1 LLFGKKSTRALKE
14 SNITLPQRRIF
25 SLSPTAAVRI
35 YAGILSFI
43 CAEALTGASLYWVI
57 NPFSYLVSF
66 PVYLTHILFFYSLAH
81 HCGRR
86 SLKDIYLFGILFALY
101 ESWITKVLWAGY
113 PSEDGF
119 ILGPF
124 LGHGIHETI
133 VLILYFHPVVAFIF
147 PLVVMGIL
155 FPTLRAEIGL
165 QNSFWGTKRLYH
177 VLFWFSFA
185 ALAFGPS
192 QVFTSALHPLL
203 HWVPTLLVVYGG
215 YWLTRRQIAKYP
227 DAPPRLELSVR
238 GTKIMGGVIL
248 ASYIITYPLLL
259 PERIPALWVQCVTL
273 LLYAGTIALIIR
285 LKRDDP
291 PDTSAPPVSPKRLFG
306 YLAAMSLATTLVF
319 AVRLVAPQ
327 VVFGTAAIGFLLM
340 MVAGCILFWAW
351 VLKDLF
357 KKEARP

>member
-1 LLFGKKSTRALKE
+1 MKL
-14 SNITLPQRRIF
+14 F
-25 SLSPTAAVRI
+25 SLSPTTAVRI

-57 NPFSYLVSF
+57 NPFSYLLSF
-66 PVYLTHILFFYSLAH
+66 PIYLTHILFFYSLAH

-86 SLKDIYLFGILFALY
+86 SLPDLYLFGILFALY
-101 ESWITKVLWAGY
+101 ESWVTKVLWAGY
-113 PSEDGF
+113 PGEDGF
-119 ILGPF
+119 ILGTF

-147 PLVVMGIL
+147 PLVVMGML
-155 FPTLRAEIGL
+155 FPLLRAQIGL
-165 QNSFWGTKRLYH
+165 HDSFWGTKRLYH

-203 HWVPTLLVVYGG
+203 HWVPTLLLVYGG
-215 YWLTRRQIAKYP
+215 YKLTQRQIAKYP

-238 GTKIMGGVIL
+238 GTKIMGGVI
-248 ASYIITYPLLL
+248 AAVYVFTYFLLL
-259 PERIPALWVQCVTL
+259 PERLPALWVQGVTL

-291 PDTSAPPVSPKRLFG
+291 PDNCAPSVSPRRLLG
-306 YLAAMSLATTLVF
+306 YLAAMSVATILVF
-319 AVRLVAPQ
+319 AVRLVAPSF
-327 VVFGTAAIGFLLM
+327 VFGTAAIGFLLM

-351 VLKDLF
+351 VLKDLL
-357 KKEARP
+357 KRKNAPNGQ